1 MAERLAVGVEE
12 AGTSEHSERS
22 CGAGQPRPLTSV
34 PVTKTEEDK
43 VRVIDAGGPGH
54 LGVPVATVPDV
65 GEVRA

>member
-43 VRVIDAGGPGH
+43 VRVDAVDPGH
-54 LGVPVATVPDV
+54 LGVPVATAPDV
-65 GEVRA
+65 CEARS